1 MSLFERYAMVE
12 WSASNSPVSGKDS
25 IWIGCAQRDGDTITL
40 LESVN
45 PRTRDEAMH
54 ILEGLIRASIEEGKR
69 LLIGFDFPFGYPR
82 GAAAAIGGKAD
93 WQALW
98 SAIAAMVR
106 DRPDNASN
114 RFEVG
119 GKLNREA
126 LADAPMFWGR
136 PPHLVIAGLSD
147 KKPEP
152 YPSALPERR
161 LCEERLPRA
170 QPVWK
175 LAFAGSVGSQSL
187 LGFSRLEALRRDETL
202 SGKIK
207 VWPFETGFADDL
219 SAPCVIAEIYPAL
232 FPVMLGDRTCL
243 DQAQV
248 ETLAEGFATAD
259 AEGTLGTFLAGPED
273 LTPDERET
281 VLTEEGWILGLGG
294 PQTPSPELPMPA
306 VARLPGL
313 DYLRDPA
320 AIYAASFAAIQAEA
334 DFSGVAKEA
343 RDLAIRLIHA
353 CGMTDLTADL
363 VVSPG
368 AVAAGRR
375 ALQHG
380 AKILCDAEMVAHGII
395 RRTLPAASEIICRL
409 NDPSVAPLAERQR
422 TTRSAAQVDLW
433 DGDLRG
439 AVVAIGN
446 APTALFRLLERI
458 DAGAPKPALIIGMP
472 VGFVGA
478 AESKAELVRDSRGI
492 PFITVT
498 GRRGGSALAAAAVNA
513 VAAGLGTGS

>member
-1 MSLFERYAMVE
+1 
-12 WSASNSPVSGKDS
+12 
-25 IWIGCAQRDGDTITL
+25 
-40 LESVN
+40 
-45 PRTRDEAMH
+45 
-54 ILEGLIRASIEEGKR
+54 
-69 LLIGFDFPFGYPR
+69 
-82 GAAAAIGGKAD
+82 
-93 WQALW
+93 
-98 SAIAAMVR
+98 
-106 DRPDNASN
+106 
-114 RFEVG
+114 
-119 GKLNREA
+119 
-126 LADAPMFWGR
+126 
-136 PPHLVIAGLSD
+136 
-147 KKPEP
+147 
-152 YPSALPERR
+152 
-161 LCEERLPRA
+161 
-170 QPVWK
+170 
-175 LAFAGSVGSQSL
+175 
-187 LGFSRLEALRRDETL
+187 
-202 SGKIK
+202 
-207 VWPFETGFADDL
+207 
-219 SAPCVIAEIYPAL
+219 
-232 FPVMLGDRTCL
+232 
-243 DQAQV
+243 
-248 ETLAEGFATAD
+248 
-259 AEGTLGTFLAGPED
+259 
-273 LTPDERET
+273 
-281 VLTEEGWILGLGG
+281 
-294 PQTPSPELPMPA
+294 MPA

-353 CGMTDLTADL
+353 CGMTDLVADL

-380 AKILCDAEMVAHGII
+380 AKILCDAEMVSHGII
-395 RRTLPAASEIICRL
+395 RRNLPAASEIICRL

-492 PFITVT
+492 PFITAT